1 MGFRKDYLDV
11 GAKPAAEKVRTAV
24 RSARDAWPPHKH
36 QQRPCSISVQS
47 LLQLERSTRLSGQE
61 EVAQTEVTHLSWR
74 AWSRLRGG
82 RPRVGSHPSTQNVSR
97 GHSVSNSDACMQDV
111 VTHQKP
117 LPDDSGSGL

>member
-47 LLQLERSTRLSGQE
+47 LLQLERSTRLSGQSE
-61 EVAQTEVTHLSWR
+61 AKIEGEHCDGADRGEDICHGAHGVGCGADDLELGRTPAHRTCLGGTPLAISTR
-74 AWSRLRGG
+74 ACKTS
-82 RPRVGSHPSTQNVSR
+82 
-97 GHSVSNSDACMQDV
+97 
-111 VTHQKP
+111 
-117 LPDDSGSGL
+117 